1 MVWSYHHAGKP
12 VTGNMTILIEALVDS
27 VPSALAAEAGGAG
40 RVELCD
46 NMIEGGT
53 SPSAGTIAAAK
64 ARLRIPVFAMIRPR
78 GGDFLYSD
86 VEYDVMRR
94 DIAHA
99 RELGADG
106 VVLGLLDRGG
116 AVDVERTRALV
127 AAARPL
133 PVTFHRAFDVA
144 RDPDEALDALVG
156 LGVERVLTSGLAPT
170 AMEGI
175 ALIARLVQ
183 RAAGR
188 IGILPGCGIDDTNV
202 QDLVGRTGVREVHV
216 RGTSP
221 VRSRM
226 AFRNPRV
233 SFRAAVDDDD
243 SVLEVTDTG
252 RIQAIARRLQEGV
265 A

>member
-1 MVWSYHHAGKP
+1 MPEAR
-12 VTGNMTILIEALVDS
+12 ILIEACVDS

-53 SPSAGTIAAAK
+53 TPSAGTIAEAK
-64 ARLRIPVFAMIRPR
+64 ARLRIPVFVMIRPR

-99 RELGADG
+99 RALGADG

-116 AVDVERTRALV
+116 SIDGARTTALV
-127 AAARPL
+127 DAARPL

-144 RDPDEALDALVG
+144 RDPEEALEALVR
-156 LGVERVLTSGLAPT
+156 LRVERVLTSGQATTAP
-170 AMEGI
+170 EGA
-175 ALIARLVQ
+175 ALITRLVRQ
-183 RAAGR
+183 AAGR
-188 IGILPGCGIDDTNV
+188 IGILPGCGLDETNV
-202 QDLVGRTGVREVHV
+202 REFVAQTGAREVHV

-221 VRSRM
+221 VRTGM
-226 AFRNPRV
+226 AHRNPRI

-243 SVLEVTDTG
+243 SVLEVTDAG
-252 RIQAIARRLQEGV
+252 RIRAMAGRLVWEEAR
-265 A
+265 

>member
-1 MVWSYHHAGKP
+1 MPGKR
-12 VTGNMTILIEALVDS
+12 VLIEACVDS

-53 SPSAGTIAAAK
+53 TPSAGTIAEAK
-64 ARLRIPVFAMIRPR
+64 ARLRIPVFVMIRPR

-99 RELGADG
+99 RALGADG

-116 AVDVERTRALV
+116 RVDAERTSALV
-127 AAARPL
+127 DAARPL

-144 RDPDEALDALVG
+144 RDPEEALETLVG
-156 LGVERVLTSGLAPT
+156 LRVERVLTSGQATTAP
-170 AMEGI
+170 AGA
-175 ALIARLVQ
+175 ALITRLVRQ
-183 RAAGR
+183 AAGR
-188 IGILPGCGIDDTNV
+188 IGILPGCGIDETNV
-202 QDLVGRTGVREVHV
+202 RELVDQTGTHEVHV

-221 VRSRM
+221 VRTGM
-226 AFRNPRV
+226 AHRNPQI
-233 SFRAAVDDDD
+233 SFRAAVDGDD
-243 SVLEVTDTG
+243 SVLEVTDAS
-252 RIQAIARRLQEGV
+252 RIRAMALRLRGEEAR
-265 A
+265 

>member
-1 MVWSYHHAGKP
+1 M
-12 VTGNMTILIEALVDS
+12 TTILIEACVDS

-64 ARLRIPVFAMIRPR
+64 ARLRIPVFVMIRPR

-144 RDPDEALDALVG
+144 RDPDEALDALVD

-170 AMEGI
+170 ALEGMP
-175 ALIARLVQ
+175 LIARLVQ
-183 RAAGR
+183 RASGR

-202 QDLVGRTGVREVHV
+202 RDLVGQSGVREVHV

-221 VRSRM
+221 VRSQM
-226 AFRNPRV
+226 AFRNPRI

-243 SVLEVTDTG
+243 SVLDVTDTA
-252 RIQAIARRLQEGV
+252 RIAAIARRLREG
-265 A
+265 AA

>member
-1 MVWSYHHAGKP
+1 MPEPRV
-12 VTGNMTILIEALVDS
+12 LIEACVDS
-27 VPSALAAEAGGAG
+27 VPSAMAAEAGGAG

-53 SPSAGTIAAAK
+53 SPSAGTIAEAK
-64 ARLRIPVFAMIRPR
+64 ARLRIPVFVMIRPR

-86 VEYDVMRR
+86 VEHDVMRR

-99 RELGADG
+99 RDLGADG

-116 AVDVERTRALV
+116 AVDVERTRPLV
-127 AAARPL
+127 DAARPL

-144 RDPDEALDALVG
+144 RDADEALDALVA

-188 IGILPGCGIDDTNV
+188 LGILPGCGIDETNV
-202 QDLVGRTGVREVHV
+202 QGLVDQTGVREVHV

-221 VRSRM
+221 VRSLM

-233 SFRAAVDDDD
+233 SFRAAVDGDD
-243 SVLEVTDTG
+243 SLLEVTDAA
-252 RIQAIARRLQEGV
+252 RIHAIARRL
-265 A
+265 ATD